1 MSKRIL
7 IVTGSPRVGGNS
19 DRLAEAFAKGALEA
33 GHTVETFAAGRAN
46 ISPCHACDMCFSKGM
61 PCVFNDDFNEKL
73 VPMLRNADVI
83 ALVSPLY
90 WYDISAQLKLAI
102 DKLKAFSGHEALPI
116 KESVLMMC
124 GAVSE
129 EERFSGAVEVYRQ
142 ITRGSLKWQDRG
154 VVLAPSCP
162 KKGDIEKSPA
172 LEKAYKLG
180 LSL

>member
-1 MSKRIL
+1 
-7 IVTGSPRVGGNS
+7 
-19 DRLAEAFAKGALEA
+19 
-33 GHTVETFAAGRAN
+33 
-46 ISPCHACDMCFSKGM
+46 
-61 PCVFNDDFNEKL
+61 
-73 VPMLRNADVI
+73 
-83 ALVSPLY
+83 
-90 WYDISAQLKLAI
+90 
-102 DKLKAFSGHEALPI
+102 
-116 KESVLMMC
+116 MMC

-162 KKGDIEKSPA
+162 QKGDIEKSPA